1 MQQYKT
7 DIPILKTLQ
16 QFQNFYNNF
25 ENITTSLKTLQPI
38 KNNAAKLKQNKINF
52 KYSMK
57 SFTESIIAHCHP
69 SIDLTS
75 YSTKEKALALN
86 LSDQEDT

>member
-38 KNNAAKLKQNKINF
+38 KNNAEKLEYNKMIF
-52 KYSMK
+52 KYTMK
-57 SFTESIIAHCHP
+57 TFTESNITHFY
-69 SIDLTS
+69 SS
-75 YSTKEKALALN
+75 Y
-86 LSDQEDT
+86 